1 MKNRIISAILA
12 LCLCA
17 SLVAVFTFASS
28 AEGTTGKDVATLR
41 KEVQNFITT
50 ATKLKA
56 RDDYQNMPE
65 GMQTK
70 AEATVKLEGLV
81 AEATALFKQGS
92 SAAVEDLEAFLFKVF
107 GDWDPEQMDYS
118 DPEKTYRE
126 FQNALFL
133 RTQAINEEV
142 AFGEKGYM
150 KISRRDYTIE
160 SWRALAAAAAEI
172 AAICYS
178 STGNPRILTITRSEM
193 WKALQDY
200 YAAYDALVQFEG
212 DKEINNLKGLLYR
225 NLETNETV
233 DIVNLVYIPPFEWK
247 LEELINAS
255 QENPNSEAT
264 LAYKAWVE
272 GAYAAY
278 NDPDATAEEM
288 RKYVDDNYYLGGEYD
303 KTAYPDKEDLSPYVV
318 ESPDEMSDEDF
329 KEKYGEKATRYMKLL
344 NIRDS
349 AIETFRA
356 SLFVGETFKKAARLI
371 VFSVSYDKELGY
383 YDQADYTAFENYV
396 NDFFI
401 AANDYRTTDVYL
413 RDACEKIVAA
423 RDELMTKKLDINVY
437 EVVYNKVMEYYNS
450 AIKNYRELFESHTV
464 KKLEA
469 AIVKFE
475 EARAE
480 YENYANAGGTDPEKL
495 DTLYQNLISATYYL
509 QQARAEIRVFEPGE
523 DPNQATGSGSTTL
536 TNVTLDGVYNA
547 AKILLNDMTEFNNYM
562 TDAMDE
568 DGAYPYT
575 EDSLSGFFEKLA
587 ALQELVD
594 LYEQEEEN
602 EQQHTMAK
610 SDFLALMLDAI
621 QIQIEL
627 VNVRTSDD

>member
-1 MKNRIISAILA
+1 MSGRLSKKR
-12 LCLCA
+12 
-17 SLVAVFTFASS
+17 
-28 AEGTTGKDVATLR
+28 
-41 KEVQNFITT
+41 
-50 ATKLKA
+50 
-56 RDDYQNMPE
+56 
-65 GMQTK
+65 
-70 AEATVKLEGLV
+70 
-81 AEATALFKQGS
+81 
-92 SAAVEDLEAFLFKVF
+92 
-107 GDWDPEQMDYS
+107 
-118 DPEKTYRE
+118 
-126 FQNALFL
+126 
-133 RTQAINEEV
+133 
-142 AFGEKGYM
+142 
-150 KISRRDYTIE
+150 
-160 SWRALAAAAAEI
+160 
-172 AAICYS
+172 
-178 STGNPRILTITRSEM
+178 
-193 WKALQDY
+193 QD
-200 YAAYDALVQFEG
+200 
-212 DKEINNLKGLLYR
+212 
-225 NLETNETV
+225 
-233 DIVNLVYIPPFEWK
+233 
-247 LEELINAS
+247 
-255 QENPNSEAT
+255 
-264 LAYKAWVE
+264 
-272 GAYAAY
+272 
-278 NDPDATAEEM
+278 
-288 RKYVDDNYYLGGEYD
+288 
-303 KTAYPDKEDLSPYVV
+303 
-318 ESPDEMSDEDF
+318 
-329 KEKYGEKATRYMKLL
+329 
-344 NIRDS
+344 
-349 AIETFRA
+349 
-356 SLFVGETFKKAARLI
+356 
-371 VFSVSYDKELGY
+371 FSVSYDKELGY

-396 NDFFI
+396 NDFFV

-413 RDACEKIVAA
+413 RNAYEKIVAA

-469 AIVKFE
+469 AIIKFE

-509 QQARAEIRVFEPGE
+509 QQARSEIRVFEPGE